1 MVKIIMH
8 GCNGAMG
15 QVISSLAEKDEELEI
30 AAGIDLNPEQK
41 NGYPVFSSLEEC
53 TVQADVIVDFASAK
67 AVDHLLDY
75 CGQTGMPVVLCTTG
89 LSQEQIQKVSETAEK
104 TAVLRSANM
113 SLGVNLLLKMVKEA
127 AKVLAAAD
135 FDIEIL
141 EKHHNQK
148 VDAPSG
154 TAKLLLEAIDPDH
167 AYTPVYGRQGNCGRR
182 SPREIGVHALRGGTE
197 AGTHTV
203 SFFGADEVFE
213 ITHRATSRQIFV
225 NGALHMARKLW
236 RMPKGR
242 YDLQDILF
250 GGK

>member
-1 MVKIIMH
+1 MRIVLVGH
-8 GCNGAMG
+8 GRMG
-15 QVISSLAEKDEELEI
+15 RLIEQTALAAGDEI
-30 AAGIDLNPEQK
+30 AAVADIDNISDLETLGKVGDIVIDFSNPAAL
-41 NGYPVFSSLEEC
+41 P
-53 TVQADVIVDFASAK
+53 
-67 AVDHLLDY
+67 AVAAYVRRTGTALLS
-75 CGQTGMPVVLCTTG
+75 GTTG
-89 LSQEQIQKVSETAEK
+89 CTAGDMAVFTELGRYAPVMHSANYSVGVAVFRRVLEQISD
-104 TAVLRSANM
+104 VL
-113 SLGVNLLLKMVKEA
+113 KP
-127 AKVLAAAD
+127 D
-135 FDIEIL
+135 FDIEIV
-141 EKHHNQK
+141 ETHHNQK

-203 SFFGADEVFE
+203 SFFGVDEVFE
-213 ITHRATSRQIFV
+213 ITHRASSRQIFV
-225 NGALHMARKLW
+225 NGALHMARKLC

>member
-1 MVKIIMH
+1 MRIVLVGH
-8 GCNGAMG
+8 GRMG
-15 QVISSLAEKDEELEI
+15 RLIEQTALAAGDEI
-30 AAGIDLNPEQK
+30 AAVADIDNISDLETLGK
-41 NGYPVFSSLEEC
+41 VGDIVIDFSSPAALPAVAAYVRRTGTALLSGTTGCTAGDMAVFTELGRYAPVMHSANYSVGVAVFRRVLEE
-53 TVQADVIVDFASAK
+53 IS
-67 AVDHLLDY
+67 
-75 CGQTGMPVVLCTTG
+75 GVL
-89 LSQEQIQKVSETAEK
+89 KP
-104 TAVLRSANM
+104 
-113 SLGVNLLLKMVKEA
+113 
-127 AKVLAAAD
+127 D
-135 FDIEIL
+135 FDIEIV
-141 EKHHNQK
+141 ETHHNQK

-154 TAKLLLEAIDPDH
+154 TAKLLLEAIDPGH
-167 AYTPVYGRQGNCGRR
+167 EYTPVYGREGNCGKR
-182 SPREIGVHALRGGTE
+182 SPKEIGVHALRGGTE